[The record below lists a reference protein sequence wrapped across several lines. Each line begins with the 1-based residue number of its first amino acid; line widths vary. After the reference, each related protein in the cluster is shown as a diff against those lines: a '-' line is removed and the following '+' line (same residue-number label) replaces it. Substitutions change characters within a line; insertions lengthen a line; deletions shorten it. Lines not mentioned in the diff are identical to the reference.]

1 MLPKSRAVSALLVGL
16 GVALLVAGLLAP
28 RLLPSDARL
37 PLDIGQQTWTVHD
50 DSART
55 RLMTDPDGRVL
66 DSPVSRQYHLTVEE
80 PSDDDTV
87 SVRVGS
93 TLSRDSMQDDADR
106 LITAGV
112 WNWRM
117 DRLTGEPEG
126 AALLSDQLASPT
138 TEVDMGGVWLKF
150 PADVQQTTYD
160 VFDETLREAHP
171 AEFQEEL
178 EIDGREVYRYHQVIE
193 PANVRERYAGV
204 FNETNLPAP
213 EQPAEGEPAEGDAP
227 EGEAPAPEE
236 GAQPENAEGEA
247 PEGENPEGAAPE
259 GEAPAPEAPA
269 DTGEKGYLFHSA
281 ERDYYVDQTTGLVV
295 KIDEKIDDYYG
306 TSDGQKVQEVLEFDG
321 TMDDSQVSELL
332 DAASESDAAGA
343 TVPVAWALG
352 VIGALVALLGVLG
365 SFGVFG
371 GRHRTDESRRA
382 ARRADDGDRSVAR
395 RVTRSE

>member
-1 MLPKSRAVSALLVGL
+1 MLPKSRVVSALLVGL

-28 RLLPSDARL
+28 RLLPADARL

-66 DSPVSRQYHLTVEE
+66 DSPVSRQYHLTLEE

-93 TLSRDSMQDDADR
+93 TLSRDSLQDDADR

-117 DRLTGEPEG
+117 DRLSGRPEG

-150 PADVQQTTYD
+150 PADAQQTTYD

-204 FNETNLPAP
+204 FNETRLPAP
-213 EQPAEGEPAEGDAP
+213 EPPAAPAEGEPAEGETP

-236 GAQPENAEGEA
+236 GAQPEA
-247 PEGENPEGAAPE
+247 PEGENPEG
-259 GEAPAPEAPA
+259 EAPDGESPAPAAPA

-306 TSDGQKVQEVLEFDG
+306 TPDGQKVQEVLEFDG

-332 DAASESDAAGA
+332 DAASEADAAGA
-343 TVPVAWALG
+343 TVPVSWALG
-352 VIGALVALLGVLG
+352 IIGALVALLGVLG

-371 GRHRTDESRRA
+371 GRRRNGEDRRA
-382 ARRADDGDRSVAR
+382 ARSADDGDRPAAR